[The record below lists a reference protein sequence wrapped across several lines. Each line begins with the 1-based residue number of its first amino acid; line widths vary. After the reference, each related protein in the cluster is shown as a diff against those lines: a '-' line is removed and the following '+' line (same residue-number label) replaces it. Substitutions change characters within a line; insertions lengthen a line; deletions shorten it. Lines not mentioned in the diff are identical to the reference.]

1 MGTSGRGCCFSL
13 RFNLLDLNIS
23 RAVSA
28 ESPKDENES
37 LVLATATDVLE
48 TQVVFGVDG
57 RKNDGRF
64 GKADFSDVAQD
75 ESMGSQNFFR
85 DSAVAARD
93 PFRFVFFVSHVR
105 ASFSVLVVT
114 AAFVALFLFFS
125 RRPFADFTRA

>member
-1 MGTSGRGCCFSL
+1 MGTSGRGCCLSL

-57 RKNDGRF
+57 RKNDVRF
-64 GKADFSDVAQD
+64 SKREKFERLFILQTKARAALKHLFW
-75 ESMGSQNFFR
+75 ENT
-85 DSAVAARD
+85 AV
-93 PFRFVFFVSHVR
+93 H
-105 ASFSVLVVT
+105 LH
-114 AAFVALFLFFS
+114 LLS
-125 RRPFADFTRA
+125 RCLA

>member
-57 RKNDGRF
+57 RKNDVRF

-75 ESMGSQNFFR
+75 ESMGSQN
-85 DSAVAARD
+85 
-93 PFRFVFFVSHVR
+93 
-105 ASFSVLVVT
+105 SFSALVVT
-114 AAFVALFLFFS
+114 VAFVALFLFFS